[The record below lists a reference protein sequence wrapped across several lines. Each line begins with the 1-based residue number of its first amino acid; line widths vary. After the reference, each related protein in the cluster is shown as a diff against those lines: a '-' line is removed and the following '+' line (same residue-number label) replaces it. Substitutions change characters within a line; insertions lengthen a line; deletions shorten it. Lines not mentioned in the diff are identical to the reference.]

1 MTQHGKT
8 SWKIMANI
16 LIIDDD
22 EMLCDMLGRHIEC
35 SGHKVEYACTL
46 EDGLKAVASKAFDVV
61 FLDVLLPD
69 GNGLNVLPTIR
80 NKKRAPEVI
89 IITGE
94 GEPDGAELAIKTG
107 AWDYIEKPMSIKDI
121 TLSLSR
127 ALLYREGRGDGETR
141 VMLKRERIVGKSP
154 QLNACLERIG
164 QIAGTHSNILIL
176 GETGTGKE
184 LFAEVI
190 WENSLRAEK
199 QFVVVDCAALPDTL
213 VESTLFG
220 HTKGAFTGADR
231 SRTGLI
237 KEADGGTLF
246 LDEIGELPLLV
257 QKTFL
262 RVLQEHRFRPVG
274 DDREIESDSRL
285 IAATNRSLEEMVRS
299 GGFRQ
304 DLLFR
309 LQSLTVELSPLRS
322 CLQDI
327 KDLTIHY
334 MVKICESY
342 GIETKGFSADF
353 FQTLGN
359 YGWPG
364 NIRELIHSM
373 EHVIANA
380 KFEPTLFPRHL
391 PDKIRI
397 QIARTS
403 VRKKGTDKTSGREG
417 VLTPKK
423 IDTLQSVREA
433 AVSSAEKGYLN
444 ALLSYTK
451 KDINEACRISNLS
464 RSRLYHLLKKY
475 QINPS

>member
-1 MTQHGKT
+1 
-8 SWKIMANI
+8 
-16 LIIDDD
+16 
-22 EMLCDMLGRHIEC
+22 
-35 SGHKVEYACTL
+35 
-46 EDGLKAVASKAFDVV
+46 
-61 FLDVLLPD
+61 
-69 GNGLNVLPTIR
+69 
-80 NKKRAPEVI
+80 
-89 IITGE
+89 
-94 GEPDGAELAIKTG
+94 
-107 AWDYIEKPMSIKDI
+107 
-121 TLSLSR
+121 
-127 ALLYREGRGDGETR
+127 
-141 VMLKRERIVGKSP
+141 MLKRERIVGKSP

-274 DDREIESDSRL
+274 DDREIESDFRL